1 MDTIIPWNVWGRYE
15 DEGTVGYDDHQVAHV
30 DFGSITY
37 EYKQGGKADG
47 DPVQRRFVLQEMTL
61 DTGDVVTIEALEHS
75 AGATK
80 REFHFRREAGVVAGQ
95 FRWVLSHNG
104 SNPDIKKNLPM
115 TQKYWI
121 LRFGGWH
128 VLGVNVVLW
137 GGLLILLLWYNF
149 G

>member
-1 MDTIIPWNVWGRYE
+1 MDLLVPWKVWGLYE
-15 DEGTVGYDDHQVAHV
+15 NPFTVGDDDHVAAHV

-47 DPVQRRFVLQEMTL
+47 DLVQRKFVLQEVLL
-61 DTGDVVTIEALEHS
+61 DDGDRVVIEALEHS

-80 REFHFRREAGVVAGQ
+80 REFNFRKEKGAVEGE
-95 FRWVLSHNG
+95 FRWVLGHNG
-104 SNPDIKKNLPM
+104 SNTTHIKKNLPM

-137 GGLLILLLWYNF
+137 GALLILLWYNF
-149 G
+149 S